1 MKTASQVNG
10 TVEKAAQSERPA
22 TTPSMLTTMIASLVK
37 NQQWTMRQ
45 TYHPNTLGTM
55 MESKN
60 NVVDYLFSADNLK
73 YTPWQKTFVFLPVKT
88 ISKQSVWFTWVY
100 WRQRSIKHSI
110 PQFPDR
116 MFEKTEYATLQDILE
131 RKFRGLD

>member
-22 TTPSMLTTMIASLVK
+22 TTPSMLTTMIGSLVK
-37 NQQWTMRQ
+37 NQQWTMQQ
-45 TYHPNTLGTM
+45 TYHPNTLETM
-55 MESKN
+55 MTSKN

-88 ISKQSVWFTWVY
+88 ISKQSVWVSEFT
-100 WRQRSIKHSI
+100 SIKFIEFFLRLKNMILSI
-110 PQFPDR
+110 SSEIF
-116 MFEKTEYATLQDILE
+116 I
-131 RKFRGLD
+131 